1 MACLV
6 LVGNWKN
13 KKQKHNKWKDI
24 VKKTKKKK
32 KNKKKNKEKQV
43 DRLVGLSILSVI
55 SLVKKNINYH
65 RTVSEKRKTG
75 PIATKINW

>member
-32 KNKKKNKEKQV
+32 KNKKKNKERQHTLGWEEKMML
-43 DRLVGLSILSVI
+43 DFGSWIAEI
-55 SLVKKNINYH
+55 KKRREI
-65 RTVSEKRKTG
+65 REKKRE
-75 PIATKINW
+75 